1 MVFHDDP
8 LSGFRRAAFLLA
20 RAFVPAILLL
30 AACGSEEEATPA
42 GQPPPAVTVTLV
54 ERQDVTPKF
63 EFVGRVEAIESVELR
78 ARVEGFIE
86 SRDFVEG
93 SDVAEGDLLF
103 VIEQAPYKAE
113 VDARSADVASAK
125 AAYENAKSILSRAQ
139 ALIKKGNISQAGLDE
154 AEAAEKQTKASVLQN
169 EAALAQA
176 QLDFSYTE
184 IHAPIAG
191 RIGATTF
198 SVGNVVGPSSSA
210 LATIVS
216 LDPIH
221 VRFPVS
227 ERDLLEARRDG
238 LDRSKGTVVPEL
250 RLSDGSDYSEA
261 GSIDFIDNKVDPGTD
276 TISVWAKF
284 DNAEGLLLPDQF
296 VTVVIHRSEPVSA
309 LIVPQAAVQEDQTG
323 RYVLTVDKDNKVE
336 VRQIT
341 TGDQVGI
348 NWVVSSGLEAGE
360 RVIVQGLQKVRPGM
374 TVDVLSSPEQTEG

>member
-1 MVFHDDP
+1 MAFYDDP
-8 LSGFRRAAFLLA
+8 PTRFGRAASLLPL
-20 RAFVPAILLL
+20 VVLL
-30 AACGSEEEATPA
+30 AACGAEEEAA
-42 GQPPPAVTVTLV
+42 SADQPPPAVTVTLV

-78 ARVEGFIE
+78 ARVEGFVE

-103 VIEQAPYKAE
+103 VIEQAPYRAE

-125 AAYENAKSILSRAQ
+125 AAYENAKASLSRAQ

-176 QLDFSYTE
+176 RLDFSYTE

-221 VRFPVS
+221 VRFAVS

-238 LDRSKGTVVPEL
+238 LDKSKGTVVPEL
-250 RLSDGSDYSEA
+250 RLSDGSDYSES
-261 GSIDFIDNKVDPGTD
+261 GSIDFIDNKVDPSTD
-276 TISVWAKF
+276 TISVWATF
-284 DNAEGLLLPDQF
+284 DNAEGILLPDQF
-296 VTVVIHRSEPVSA
+296 VTVVIRRSEPVSA

-323 RYVLTVDKDNKVE
+323 RYVLTVDKDNKVQ

-341 TGDQVGI
+341 TGEQEGI
-348 NWVVSSGLEAGE
+348 NWVVTAGLEAGD

-374 TVDVLSSPEQTEG
+374 TVDVLSNPDQSGG